1 MVVKMLRQ
9 INRNPTQ
16 FAMIG
21 AHQKVFKPAREH
33 QLSGGKCMKR
43 LIVLVL
49 LCLLMANHG
58 LAQTRNT
65 EQGRTQASISE
76 RVAGMQ
82 KFAGYFPFYWDAKAG
97 KLWLEIDKWNSEF
110 LYVESLPAGIGSND
124 IGLDRGQV
132 GQAHVVRFERIGP
145 RVLLIASNE
154 GYRADSDNADER
166 RAVKD
171 AFAESTLWGFEVA
184 AEEGNRALVDA
195 TNFYLRD
202 VHGIPGTL
210 QRMQQGQ
217 FRLDPSRSAFYLA
230 NTRNFPKNTEIET
243 TLTFTT
249 EGEAGPLLRSVTPAS
264 NALTVREHV
273 SFVELPG
280 AGFHTRANDPRAGYF
295 GIQYMD
301 FAMPISEPVVK
312 RYLSHHRL
320 QKKDPSAA
328 MSDPVKPIVYYVDR
342 GAPEPVRS
350 ALIEGASWWNQA
362 FEAAGY
368 RNAFRVEVMPADADP
383 MDVRYNVI
391 QWVHRSTRGWS
402 YGSSVTDPRTGEI
415 IQGRVSLGSLRDR
428 QDFLIASGL
437 LAPYGK
443 DKTVVEKIMQQVVL
457 ARLRQLAA
465 HEVGHTLGLQHNF
478 AASTTNRASVMD
490 YPAPMVT
497 LGADGQPDL
506 ANAYARGIGEWDKV
520 AITYGYSDFASGT
533 NEQAA
538 LDKILSDAFA
548 KGLRYLTDQDARPA
562 GAASSYTHLWDNG
575 TNVIDG
581 LENLMKVRDVALNRF
596 GENNIR
602 EGAPMATLE
611 DVLVPLYMHHRYQ
624 VEAVAKLI
632 GGVDYTFSLRGKGD
646 RNPQIVSPLEQRRAL
661 NAVLETLKPES
672 LALPESLLRLI
683 PPRPPGYGRT
693 REDFRIRTSPAFD
706 ALAPAEAY
714 ANHVCDFLF
723 NPERSARIVEFHAR
737 NGVEYPMLGD
747 YFDKIITETFRAS
760 ARPGY
765 RGEIQRTVN
774 AVVLNELM
782 TLAAN
787 ERASNEVRAIAEMKL
802 DELKT
807 WTAEQSGMTRDR
819 NQRAFLLY
827 VSNQIKR
834 FQDDPKKMN
843 LTKPNEPPDGQP
855 IGTDWWT
862 MMDQDWCRSR

>member
-1 MVVKMLRQ
+1 
-9 INRNPTQ
+9 
-16 FAMIG
+16 
-21 AHQKVFKPAREH
+21 
-33 QLSGGKCMKR
+33 MKR
-43 LIVLVL
+43 VAICIAIFVLAINV
-49 LCLLMANHG
+49 MAQPRG
-58 LAQTRNT
+58 GADAKLPT
-65 EQGRTQASISE
+65 ISE
-76 RVAGMQ
+76 RVASLQ
-82 KFAGYFPFYWDAKAG
+82 KFPGYFPFYWDAKAG
-97 KLWLEIDKWNSEF
+97 KLWLEIDKWDTEF

-132 GQAHVVRFERIGP
+132 GQDHIVRFERTGP

-154 GYRADSDNADER
+154 GYRAESDNADER

-171 AFAESTLWGFEVA
+171 AFAESTLWGFEVG
-184 AEEGNRALVDA
+184 AEEGGHVLVDA

-202 VHGIPGTL
+202 VHGVPGTL
-210 QRMQQGQ
+210 QRNQQGQ
-217 FRLDPSRSAFYLA
+217 FRLDPTRCAFYLP
-230 NTRNFPKNTEIET
+230 NTKNFPKNTEVET

-249 EGEAGPLLRSVTPAS
+249 EGEGGPLVRSVTPVA
-264 NALTVREHV
+264 NAITVREHL

-280 AGFHTRANDPRAGYF
+280 PGFHRRENDPRAGYF
-295 GIQYMD
+295 GIQFMD
-301 FAMPISEPVVK
+301 FATPISEPIMK
-312 RYLSHHRL
+312 HFIDHHRL
-320 QKKDPSAA
+320 QKKDPTAA

-443 DKTVVEKIMQQVVL
+443 DKTVVDKIMQQVVL
-457 ARLRQLAA
+457 SRLRQLAA

-490 YPAPMVT
+490 YPAPLVT
-497 LGADGQPDL
+497 LGSDGQPDFS
-506 ANAYARGIGEWDKV
+506 NSYPKGIGEWDKV
-520 AITYGYSDFASGT
+520 AITYGYSDFAPGT
-533 NEQAA
+533 NEPAA
-538 LDKILSDAFA
+538 LDKILGDAFA

-562 GAASSYTHLWDNG
+562 SASSSYTHLWDNG

-581 LENLMKVRDVALNRF
+581 LANVMKVRAAALNRF
-596 GENNIR
+596 GEENIR
-602 EGAPMATLE
+602 EGAPMATIE
-611 DVLVPLYMHHRYQ
+611 DVLVPLYMYHRYQ
-624 VEAVAKLI
+624 VEATAKLV
-632 GGVDYTFSLRGKGD
+632 GGEDYTFSMRGKGD
-646 RNPQIVSPLEQRRAL
+646 KNPQIISPDEQKRAL
-661 NAVLETLKPES
+661 YAVLDTLKPEN
-672 LALPESLLRLI
+672 LALPEAVLKLI
-683 PPRPPGYGRT
+683 PPRPPGYPRT
-693 REDFRIRTSPAFD
+693 REDFRIRTLPTFD
-706 ALAPAEAY
+706 ALAPAEAF

-723 NPERSARIVEFHAR
+723 NQERAARIVEFHAR
-737 NGVEYPMLGD
+737 NAAQYPALGD
-747 YFDKIITETFRAS
+747 VFDKILAETFRAA
-760 ARPGY
+760 ARSGY
-765 RGEIQRTVN
+765 QGEIQRTVN

-782 TLAAN
+782 ALAAG
-787 ERASNEVRAIAEMKL
+787 EHASNEVRAIADLKL

-807 WTAEQSGMTRDR
+807 WSATEANGIRDQ

-827 VSNQIKR
+827 AANQIKR
-834 FQDDPKKMN
+834 FQEDPKKMN
-843 LTKPNEPPDGQP
+843 LTKPNDPPDGQP

-862 MMDQDWCRSR
+862 MLDEDWCDWR